1 MNIDARKL
9 NSELQELL
17 RQKAIWLRKRGKT
30 FREIS
35 QLLDV
40 QPDAVGRW
48 YKRYEAGGAAAIA
61 VQKRGPKNKP
71 RRLTEQQEQ
80 RVIKAIRDQM
90 PDQYKLGFALWMR
103 RAIAQLIKQL
113 WGISIPVRTMGH
125 YLKRWGFARHKP
137 LKKAWEQSPARVDAW
152 LKEEYPQIQARA
164 KSENAQIF
172 WGDESGIQNTTQYGR
187 SYAPAGKTPIQP
199 LPAKRVS
206 LNMISAITNQGT
218 VRFMLYE
225 STITARVLI
234 KFLRA
239 LIKSTPGKVFLI
251 LDNLRVHHA
260 KVVKRWLDRTEVK
273 RYLEV
278 FFLPAYSPELNPD
291 EYLNCDLKSMVHSG
305 PAARTVEDLKKQT
318 QSCMLKLQRCSERVK
333 TYFKADHILYAGI
346 ANLFCR
352 WVNISC

>member
-1 MNIDARKL
+1 MKTDARKL
-9 NSELQELL
+9 SPEQQELL
-17 RQKAIWLRKRGKT
+17 RQQAIRLRKKGKT
-30 FREIS
+30 FREIG

-40 QPDAVGRW
+40 HPDTVGRW
-48 YKRYEAGGAAAIA
+48 YKRYEAGGAQAIA

-80 RVIKAIRDQM
+80 RVIEAIRDQM
-90 PDQYKLGFALWMR
+90 PDQYKLGFALWTR
-103 RAIAQLIKQL
+103 RAIAQLIKQF
-113 WGISIPVRTMGH
+113 WGLDIPIRTMGD
-125 YLKRWGFARHKP
+125 YLKRWGFTPQKP
-137 LKKAWEQSPARVDAW
+137 LKKAWEQNPSHVEAW
-152 LKEEYPQIQARA
+152 LKDEYPKIKARA
-164 KSENAQIF
+164 KTENAQIF
-172 WGDESGIQNTTQYGR
+172 WGDETGIKNNTQHGR
-187 SYAPAGKTPIQP
+187 SYAPKGKTPVQT

-225 STITARVLI
+225 STMTAKVLK

-239 LIKSTPGKVFLI
+239 LIESTPGKVFLI

-260 KVVKRWLDRTEVK
+260 KVVKRWLERKTVK

-305 PAARTVEDLKKQT
+305 PAARTVDELKKHT
-318 QSCMLKLQRCSERVK
+318 RSCMLTLQRRPERVK
-333 TYFKADHILYAGI
+333 TYFNAEHIAYA
-346 ANLFCR
+346 A
-352 WVNISC
+352 

>member
-9 NSELQELL
+9 SPEQQELL
-17 RQKAIWLRKRGKT
+17 RQKSIRLRKRGKT
-30 FREIS
+30 FREIG

-40 QPDAVGRW
+40 HPDTVGRW
-48 YKRYEAGGAAAIA
+48 YKRYETGGAAAIA

-71 RRLTEQQEQ
+71 RRLSEQQEQ
-80 RVIKAIRDQM
+80 QVIEAVRDQM
-90 PDQYKLGFALWMR
+90 PDQYKLGFALWTR

-113 WGISIPVRTMGH
+113 WGIDIPVRTMGD
-125 YLKRWGFARHKP
+125 YLKRWGFTPQKP
-137 LKKAWEQSPARVDAW
+137 LKKAWEQNPSRVDAW
-152 LKEEYPQIQARA
+152 LKEEYPQIKARA
-164 KSENAQIF
+164 EAENAQIF
-172 WGDESGIQNTTQYGR
+172 WGDETGIKNNTQHGR
-187 SYAPAGKTPIQP
+187 SYAPVGQTPVQP

-225 STITARVLI
+225 STMTAKVLK

-239 LIKSTPGKVFLI
+239 LIESTPGKVFLI

-260 KVVKRWLDRTEVK
+260 KVVKRWLERKAVK

-291 EYLNCDLKSMVHSG
+291 EYLNCDLKGMVHSG
-305 PAARTVEDLKKQT
+305 PAPRTVDELKNRT
-318 QSCMLKLQRCSERVK
+318 RSCMRTLQRRPERVK
-333 TYFKADHILYAGI
+333 KYFNSEHIAYA
-346 ANLFCR
+346 A
-352 WVNISC
+352 